1 MGNIIKHENI
11 LSRIKMAKEI
21 LTFGSI
27 EIEKNNITPI
37 FLKDVD
43 IEKALVYNKI
53 SFGKKNL

>member
-11 LSRIKMAKEI
+11 LSRIKMAKEV
-21 LTFGSI
+21 LTFGCI